1 MAIPSWINRTNLY
14 YAGITAMLI
23 ALPLSRALMSM
34 SQLFLSALWLLDPR
48 ILQKWKMFFRNRAA
62 MAIVSIFILHII
74 GLLWTNDF
82 DYALKDLR
90 TKIPLLALPII
101 ISTSPKVNRSLFH
114 YLMLVFIVANV
125 LGTIASMHVLITKEV
140 AEIRDI
146 SLFMSHIRFSLNI
159 CVAIFAGFYLI
170 FGSGFFNLKF
180 KIALFITNV
189 WLVIFL
195 VILESVTGL
204 SILII
209 VGFLLALF
217 AIFKSRSK
225 MLKLIIAAFLIAVPL
240 LLFFY
245 LKNLYN
251 EALPDEAFRHKG
263 MILTTNK
270 GNYYGHD
277 STIIGSENGHWVG
290 QYIQWTEIREE
301 WKNRSS
307 INIDSL
313 DNSGHYI
320 RYTLLRYLSSK
331 GLRKDAEAIQGL
343 TDDEIRHI
351 ENGIANVNELTET
364 SIQNRMRAIVWEMM
378 IFKQTGYVSGHS
390 VAQRIEF
397 WRAGLLIVQK
407 NFWLGTGTGDIKEA
421 YAKEYVE
428 MNTKLEPQFRWRA
441 HNQYLAIFAALGFFG
456 WLWFMFALIYPGYH
470 LKMFDDYFYLAF
482 FLILAVSMLSEDTIE
497 NQAGVTFF
505 AFFTAFFLFAR
516 NNKMIMFSQ
525 TKTEDNG

>member
-1 MAIPSWINRTNLY
+1 
-14 YAGITAMLI
+14 
-23 ALPLSRALMSM
+23 MSM
-34 SQLFLSALWLLDPR
+34 SQLFLSALWLLDPKL
-48 ILQKWKMFFRNRAA
+48 LQKWKMFFRNRAA
-62 MAIVSIFILHII
+62 MVIVSIFILHVI
-74 GLLWTNDF
+74 GLLWTSDF
-82 DYALKDLR
+82 EYALKDLR

-125 LGTIASMHVLITKEV
+125 LGTIASMHELITKEI
-140 AEIRDI
+140 ADIRDI

-159 CVAIFAGFYLI
+159 CVAIFAGLYLI

-180 KIALFITNV
+180 KIALLLTNI

-209 VGFLLALF
+209 VGFLLALVAVF
-217 AIFKSRSK
+217 KSGSKIFKITTATLLVALP
-225 MLKLIIAAFLIAVPL
+225 M

-245 LKNLYN
+245 LNNLYN
-251 EALPDEAFRHKG
+251 ESVPDKPFRYKG
-263 MILTTNK
+263 MVLQTK
-270 GNYYGHD
+270 QGNFYGHD
-277 STIIGSENGHWVG
+277 STIRGSENGHWVG
-290 QYIQWTEIREE
+290 QYIQWEELTEE
-301 WKNRSS
+301 WPKRST
-307 INIDSL
+307 IPLDSL

-351 ENGIANVNELTET
+351 ENGVANINELSET
-364 SIQNRMRAIVWEMM
+364 NIQNRLRTIVWEM
-378 IFKQTGYVSGHS
+378 KLYEQTGYMSGHS

-397 WRAGLLIVQK
+397 WRAGLRIIQK
-407 NFWLGTGTGDIKEA
+407 NFWIGTGTGDIKKA
-421 YAKEYVE
+421 YADEYIE
-428 MNTKLEPQFRWRA
+428 MDSKLEPQFRWRA

-470 LKMFDDYFYLAF
+470 LKMYNDYFYLVF
-482 FLILAVSMLSEDTIE
+482 FLILTLSMLSEDTIE

-505 AFFTAFFLFAR
+505 TFFTAFFLFAR
-516 NNKMIMFSQ
+516 HHKMTMFSQ
-525 TKTEDNG
+525 TKTEDHG

>member
-14 YAGITAMLI
+14 YAGLTAMLI

-34 SQLFLSALWLLDPR
+34 SQLFLSALWLLDPK

-62 MAIVSIFILHII
+62 MVIVSVFILHII
-74 GLLWTNDF
+74 GLLWTTDF
-82 DYALKDLR
+82 DYAVKDLR

-114 YLMLVFIVANV
+114 YLMFVFIIANV
-125 LGTIASMHVLITKEV
+125 LGTIASMHELLTKEI
-140 AEIRDI
+140 ADIRDI
-146 SLFMSHIRFSLNI
+146 SLFMSHVRFSLNI
-159 CVAIFAGFYLI
+159 CVAIFAGLYLI
-170 FGSGFFNLKF
+170 FGSGFFNLKI
-180 KIALFITNV
+180 KIALFVTII
-189 WLVIFL
+189 WLVFFL

-209 VGFLLALF
+209 VGFLLALLT
-217 AIFKSRSK
+217 IFKSKSK
-225 MLKLIIAAFLIAVPL
+225 VLKITIAAFLVAIPM

-245 LKNLYN
+245 LKNLYD
-251 EALPDEAFRHKG
+251 EAMPDEPFRHKD
-263 MILTTNK
+263 MVITTSK
-270 GNYYGHD
+270 GNFYGHD
-277 STIIGSENGHWVG
+277 STITGIENGHWVG
-290 QYIQWTEIREE
+290 QYIQWTEIKEE
-301 WKNRSS
+301 WGKRSS
-307 INIDSL
+307 ITIDSI

-351 ENGIANVNELTET
+351 ENGIANINELTET

-378 IFKQTGYVSGHS
+378 IFKQTGFMSGHS
-390 VAQRIEF
+390 VAQRLEF
-397 WRAGLLIVQK
+397 WRAGLHIIQK

-421 YAKEYVE
+421 YANEYVE
-428 MNTKLEPQFRWRA
+428 MNSQLESQFRWRA

-470 LKMFDDYFYLAF
+470 LKMFDDYFYLVF
-482 FLILAVSMLSEDTIE
+482 FLILALSMLSEDTIE

-505 AFFTAFFLFAR
+505 TFFTVFFLFAR
-516 NNKMIMFSQ
+516 SNKMTIFSQ
-525 TKTEDNG
+525 NKTDDNG